1 MISHNFPTFYQP
13 ENKQKS
19 KQHLFSIQLLIF
31 SQTFN
36 NKRTTFYIP
45 VAQNFLF
52 YVLLITKKP
61 LTILYKRIL
70 LVLVKK
76 QLYLYVGYTFSN
88 SKSATQHVVECKNH
102 FNLVKWCNFWI
113 FLLFCPKPL
122 DNFAAVPSTPL
133 YYQSEICSDDVLL
146 IFWLAS
152 KLW

>member
-1 MISHNFPTFYQP
+1 MY
-13 ENKQKS
+13 
-19 KQHLFSIQLLIF
+19 
-31 SQTFN
+31 
-36 NKRTTFYIP
+36 
-45 VAQNFLF
+45 NFLYPCCTKLPF

-76 QLYLYVGYTFSN
+76 QPYLYVGYTFSN

-152 KLW
+152 KLWWNTIIYRKHTNFTNNSTMF